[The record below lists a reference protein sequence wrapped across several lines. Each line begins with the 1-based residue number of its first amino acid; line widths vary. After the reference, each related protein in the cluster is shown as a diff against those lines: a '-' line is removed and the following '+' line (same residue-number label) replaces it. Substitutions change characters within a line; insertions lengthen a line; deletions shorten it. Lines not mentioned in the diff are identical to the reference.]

1 MAKGLFK
8 KRLLALHRILG
19 IATGLVVFIVS
30 ITGCLWVFRDEIES
44 LYVDHGQV
52 QAENSEMLSATRAR
66 DIAKTVFP
74 EKHVHGTLYGQPDEP
89 LEVIFY
95 ELEPEFYQSVF
106 LNPYSGEILHVKD
119 HLSGFFAFVLKGHVR
134 LWLPP
139 VIGEHVVSISVL
151 LFMFILISGLI
162 LWWPKKRTNLK
173 QRLKF
178 DWKPSTRWKR
188 KNFDLHSVV
197 GFYVYS
203 LGLVLAFTGSVM
215 AYDWFYSSYYKG
227 IGGDKIATFYIPNN
241 TSEKSEEGETIPMNN
256 LIGKLKKE
264 DPTALSY
271 EIHYP
276 FADSTSIYVEVTR
289 NEGIYYENDYRYFD
303 QYTLEEIETDGI
315 YGKYADANVSD
326 KLIRMNYDIHV
337 GAIGGL
343 AGKIIAFLAS
353 LVLASLPV
361 TGVLLWYGRKFKK
374 NTKVA
379 RWQPSSAV

>member
-1 MAKGLFK
+1 LAKGLFK

-52 QAENSEMLSATRAR
+52 QAENTQMLSATRAR

-241 TSEKSEEGETIPMNN
+241 KSEKSEEGETIPMNN

-315 YGKYADANVSD
+315 YGKYSDANVSD

-353 LVLASLPV
+353 LVVASLPV

-379 RWQPSSAV
+379 RWQPSRAV